1 MTEVTASSLYPLV
14 YKFLLGLNL
23 KNTATALKQEA
34 NLTKLTLKAT
44 TNENLLDIY
53 RAFLKAKPTEKINGT
68 IISPSNTSNTSNSK
82 KRVRDEPDKVS
93 NSSDIDKQVK
103 KQRKQTLPETIIPT
117 KPVSP
122 VKKENDESDDED
134 DDDDESDEENNKNED
149 HKLETKVLPKTKKIA
164 DPKDSDNESDSDSDS
179 DSDDEDKK
187 QPVII
192 KVIAQE
198 KIKKGE
204 NNNKEDEKK
213 KPIINQTKPTIKAT
227 EVTKPVPKTITKPT
241 PMKDEDDDESD
252 DESEDDDDDSDNEN
266 DKKENKKLETKVIPK
281 TINKPAQKMNGKD
294 EKETN
299 GDTYTKTTPSYGKKK
314 GNRSF
319 QRVNVNILDGV
330 KPELQD
336 NSFYAKNEQYG
347 AKANRDFS
355 TVKGKGFRHEKTKKK
370 RGTYKPDGGRIDSGR
385 VNSVKFD

>member
-68 IISPSNTSNTSNSK
+68 IISPINTSNTSNSK

-122 VKKENDESDDED
+122 VKKENDESDDE

-213 KPIINQTKPTIKAT
+213 
-227 EVTKPVPKTITKPT
+227 
-241 PMKDEDDDESD
+241 
-252 DESEDDDDDSDNEN
+252 
-266 DKKENKKLETKVIPK
+266 
-281 TINKPAQKMNGKD
+281 
-294 EKETN
+294 ETN
-299 GDTYTKTTPSYGKKK
+299 
-314 GNRSF
+314 
-319 QRVNVNILDGV
+319 
-330 KPELQD
+330 
-336 NSFYAKNEQYG
+336 
-347 AKANRDFS
+347 
-355 TVKGKGFRHEKTKKK
+355 
-370 RGTYKPDGGRIDSGR
+370 YKP
-385 VNSVKFD
+385 N